1 MVPRDGQAVDDVAPP
16 QARSTA
22 PAECPYHW
30 PNARRRD
37 GQLTTGFTPVRQARA
52 SGEIVTQIERAIF
65 GGAFSPGDR
74 LQSERE
80 LAEEFGVSR
89 ITVRD
94 ALRVLEARGL
104 IRVKVGA
111 SGGAFVAESNADN
124 VSESISTMILLK
136 RMTLSELAEA
146 RTVVETA
153 TAELA
158 AQRWGAEHL
167 ARLEETVDRGRR
179 VVREGAPHTEA
190 SMDFHVALAEAARN
204 ELLSATVRAYRDLLI
219 QTLHDMR
226 DVRSARMTQK
236 AHEEIIE
243 AVRSRD
249 AEEARQL
256 MLTHLEDF
264 EKRLRRWLQTSG
276 TGGRAR
282 TKLVQMPSRKR

>member
-1 MVPRDGQAVDDVAPP
+1 M
-16 QARSTA
+16 
-22 PAECPYHW
+22 
-30 PNARRRD
+30 
-37 GQLTTGFTPVRQARA
+37 TTTFTPIRQARA
-52 SGEIVTQIERAIF
+52 SGEIVSQIERAIF
-65 GGAFSPGDR
+65 SAQLSPGDR

-111 SGGAFVAESNADN
+111 SGGAFVTESNVDN
-124 VSESISTMILLK
+124 VAESISTLILLR

-146 RTVVETA
+146 RTVVEAA

-158 AQRWGAEHL
+158 AQRWGAEQL
-167 ARLEETVDRGRR
+167 GRLEETVERGRK

-204 ELLSATVRAYRDLLI
+204 ELLSATVRAYRDLLM
-219 QTLHDMR
+219 QTVHDMR
-226 DVRSARMTQK
+226 DVKSARTTQK

-243 AVRSRD
+243 AVRRRD
-249 AEEARQL
+249 AEGSRRL
-256 MLTHLEDF
+256 MLAHLEDF
-264 EKRLRRWLQTSG
+264 EKRLRRWLQASG
-276 TGGRAR
+276 EAGRAR
-282 TKLVQMPSRKR
+282 TKIVQMPARRR

>member
-1 MVPRDGQAVDDVAPP
+1 M
-16 QARSTA
+16 ST
-22 PAECPYHW
+22 
-30 PNARRRD
+30 
-37 GQLTTGFTPVRQARA
+37 TFTPVRQVRA
-52 SGEIVTQIERAIF
+52 SGEIVSQIERAIF
-65 GGAFSPGDR
+65 SAQLSPGDR

-124 VSESISTMILLK
+124 VAESISTMVLLR

-158 AQRWGAEHL
+158 AQRWGPEHL
-167 ARLEETVDRGRR
+167 RRLEETVERGKR

-190 SMDFHVALAEAARN
+190 SMEFHVALAEAARN
-204 ELLSATVRAYRDLLI
+204 ELLSATVRAYRDLLM

-226 DVRSARMTQK
+226 DVRSARTTQK
-236 AHEEIIE
+236 AHEEILE
-243 AVRSRD
+243 VVRSRD
-249 AEEARQL
+249 AEAARRL
-256 MLTHLEDF
+256 MLAHLQDF
-264 EKRLRRWLQTSG
+264 EKRLRRWLQSSAAPAAG
-276 TGGRAR
+276 GGR
-282 TKLVQMPSRKR
+282 VVPMPALRR